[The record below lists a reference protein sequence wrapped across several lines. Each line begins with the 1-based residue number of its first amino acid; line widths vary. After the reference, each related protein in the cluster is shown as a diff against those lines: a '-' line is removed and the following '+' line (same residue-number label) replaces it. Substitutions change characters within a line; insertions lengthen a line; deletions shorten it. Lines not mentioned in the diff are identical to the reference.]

1 MPDSPHQVY
10 LEFLSEHGIF
20 GTIIIFFV
28 LYKFIFS
35 KIKKIITDQNYI
47 QLGSLMYLLMV
58 FLPIIPSGAFFGDF
72 LLTLFAI
79 NLSIL
84 YSSSPSLNIF
94 KKY

>member
-1 MPDSPHQVY
+1 
-10 LEFLSEHGIF
+10 
-20 GTIIIFFV
+20 
-28 LYKFIFS
+28 
-35 KIKKIITDQNYI
+35 
-47 QLGSLMYLLMV
+47 MYLLMV